1 MSDQPDK
8 RPSLRITGLH
18 IERLKAIESLRLP
31 EDGLGWGGTIPPVVL
46 VGGPNGSGKT
56 TLFEFLVHAVS
67 TLQRG
72 LVKSPW
78 TDIRAWVDIEL
89 SVDGECLET
98 RYIEGPSAFFGTASR
113 ANVHGWRADMRVAHG
128 NYEKLYTRIS
138 KDLGAVP
145 GVVFLPSDGR
155 DLKMPA
161 ESYKAP
167 GKLDP
172 SAEFVYRWTPPEKW
186 KQSLEALLYGLRW
199 EELNAQAEGR
209 AVEGAFSAYAEEY
222 RALTGGANKLVWHN
236 ATLMVDV
243 DGKFHSLE
251 ELSSGE
257 KQVLLILAELRRHW
271 RPGSLVLIDEP
282 ELHLHDALQA
292 RLYDRL
298 LALQRERGGQVWLA
312 TQSGYLFENAEP
324 NTRVILKRKS
334 GS

>member
-1 MSDQPDK
+1 M
-8 RPSLRITGLH
+8 
-18 IERLKAIESLRLP
+18 
-31 EDGLGWGGTIPPVVL
+31 
-46 VGGPNGSGKT
+46 
-56 TLFEFLVHAVS
+56 
-67 TLQRG
+67 
-72 LVKSPW
+72 
-78 TDIRAWVDIEL
+78 
-89 SVDGECLET
+89 
-98 RYIEGPSAFFGTASR
+98 
-113 ANVHGWRADMRVAHG
+113 
-128 NYEKLYTRIS
+128 
-138 KDLGAVP
+138 
-145 GVVFLPSDGR
+145 PSDGR

-172 SAEFVYRWTPPEKW
+172 PAEFVYRWTPPAVW

-222 RALTGGANKLVWHN
+222 RALTGGANRLVWHN

-257 KQVLLILAELRRHW
+257 KQVLLLLAELRRHW

-312 TQSGYLFENAEP
+312 TQSGYLFENSEP

-334 GS
+334 AS